1 LTNPSLLAWCE
12 ESICVLVGY
21 WRVRGTPF
29 KAARV
34 FSLGYSSMAIG
45 SAWMP
50 RQRSRLQRL
59 IDRYLPIAALAAIGF
74 LAIVTSAILLRV
86 ADSVLA
92 PPFSSY
98 TAGQNPWTA
107 VMNRPI
113 SPANAVAFSP
123 TKPAAH

>member
-1 LTNPSLLAWCE
+1 
-12 ESICVLVGY
+12 
-21 WRVRGTPF
+21 
-29 KAARV
+29 
-34 FSLGYSSMAIG
+34 MAIG

-50 RQRSRLQRL
+50 RRRSRLQEK
-59 IDRYLPIAALAAIGF
+59 IDRCLPIAALAAIGF
-74 LAIVTSAILLRV
+74 SAIVTCAILLRI

-92 PPFSSY
+92 PPFSAY

-123 TKPAAH
+123 TQSAAH